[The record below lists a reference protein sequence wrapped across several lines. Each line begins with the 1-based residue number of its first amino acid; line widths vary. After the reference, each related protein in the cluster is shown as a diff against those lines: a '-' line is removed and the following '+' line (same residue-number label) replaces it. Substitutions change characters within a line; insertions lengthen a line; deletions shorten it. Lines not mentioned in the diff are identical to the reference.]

1 MKKLTA
7 IVLLVVLTLSLV
19 SCGEQTESSPSA
31 STEPPVSAAPSDIPS
46 VEPSTPTS
54 GGTSIE
60 PSTEPSE
67 LPANDIDA
75 YWEERVL
82 TSDSGDLM
90 MDAARWVR
98 DYYRSYYTATSPYI
112 RQYAKIVAAQIID
125 LRDDGFTLYTECYLA
140 GGSGGGRFVDD
151 HATEVN
157 SSGWYLRTIYFDFEE
172 VDGGYHYAGI
182 SASASI
188 TLDCTMSTTVVRDGV
203 ESAGLENDVR
213 QLETLLGYIANGETL
228 DELPSDVEY
237 IGSLSYSYAD
247 TVAEWEF
254 YNFKKVID
262 EWNSYECVAARSV
275 DTGEVVDTDE
285 KPMFFYLDM
294 PSRQEICD
302 FVDSQLGTHFI
313 LGTGDGCYFTTPE
326 EVQAVRDALITMIW
340 QGGIGLSNSL
350 RDSSIFSN
358 DDISLNGVVL
368 CFEGGW
374 ENNGS
379 LLQLRMY
386 VDNARYYWFFID
398 AADNVYTEIQNF
410 MQNKMDTLRDGTFL
424 SEVVDWEVV
433 TPTEETELLSRAYDL
448 FGIYD
453 MSSIML
459 SNDDPPEDAVPII
472 IDSLYYYDMSYL
484 YDPTADGY
492 LAHIASY
499 ADFVEYTH
507 SVFCDELADYLI
519 GNGVSYFEG
528 PNGELYGGGFGR
540 GGMNLSVGKT
550 LAYYKFEPAED
561 ILVVRKIHERYTSH
575 DGWQTEEYV
584 GEGAWDTVFV
594 KEDGMWKVKYISYE
608 V

>member
-98 DYYRSYYTATSPYI
+98 DYYRSFYTATSPYI

-172 VDGGYHYAGI
+172 VDGGYRYAGI
-182 SASASI
+182 TAPA
-188 TLDCTMSTTVVRDGV
+188 TDTVDCEMNTTVIRDGV

-213 QLETLLGYIANGETL
+213 QLETLVGYIANGETL
-228 DELPSDVEY
+228 DTLPSDAEY

-247 TVAEWEF
+247 TSAEWEF

-285 KPMFFYLDM
+285 KPEYFYLDM
-294 PSRQEICD
+294 PTADEMIEHIEQRSSEPFMLRM
-302 FVDSQLGTHFI
+302 T
-313 LGTGDGCYFTTPE
+313 DGYYYTSPE
-326 EVQAVRDALITMIW
+326 ETRALHDALKTVLHDANVRLYSYSRDSMLFS
-340 QGGIGLSNSL
+340 GIGLG
-350 RDSSIFSN
+350 
-358 DDISLNGVVL
+358 LNRVGL
-368 CFEGGW
+368 YFEDGW
-374 ENNGS
+374 ENPGS
-379 LLQLRMY
+379 LLQLGISFGNSRSY
-386 VDNARYYWFFID
+386 ALVVDSAEK
-398 AADNVYTEIQNF
+398 VYTEAKNF
-410 MQNKMDTLRDGTFL
+410 MRHKIDTLRDGTFL

-448 FGIYD
+448 FGIYN

-540 GGMNLSVGKT
+540 GGENLSVGKT

-584 GEGAWDTVFV
+584 GEGAWDTVFI
-594 KEDGMWKVKYISYE
+594 KEDGMWKVKYIGYE